1 MSESEGLKPLTLD
14 EFNRGCFIEFSSAV
28 DVASLASLVRV
39 KSRHPLWNG
48 RVARHACQM
57 LVLLTEPRALS

>member
-14 EFNRGCFIEFSSAV
+14 EFNRGCFIEFSSAA
-28 DVASLASLVRV
+28 DVASLAGMVRA

-48 RVARHACQM
+48 RVARHACRM
-57 LVLLTEPRALS
+57 LVLLTGPGALS

>member
-1 MSESEGLKPLTLD
+1 MSEGQLPVLTLD

-28 DVASLASLVRV
+28 DVTALADLVRA

-57 LVLLTEPRALS
+57 LVLLTGPGVLS